1 MHDPFQG
8 AGCLLP
14 RQNGYSHSRPEP
26 RKQYAAL
33 PKKAPEALVRDTIYL
48 NDPAEVWPHRA
59 LESRRIFQN
68 LLRRLVGKRRD
79 LSILKITSNLGAI
92 LGTIDK

>member
-8 AGCLLP
+8 TGCLLP
-14 RQNGYSHSRPEP
+14 RQNGYSHPPPER
-26 RKQYAAL
+26 RKQFAAL

-68 LLRRLVGKRRD
+68 LLRRLVEKTWG
-79 LSILKITSNLGAI
+79 LSILRITSNLATN
-92 LGTIDK
+92 LGIIDK

>member
-8 AGCLLP
+8 TGCLLP
-14 RQNGYSHSRPEP
+14 RQNGYSHSRPER

-68 LLRRLVGKRRD
+68 LLRRLVGKRRV

>member
-8 AGCLLP
+8 TGCLIP
-14 RQNGYSHSRPEP
+14 RQNGYSHSRPER
-26 RKQYAAL
+26 RKQFAAL

-79 LSILKITSNLGAI
+79 LLFLRITSNLGTV

>member
-8 AGCLLP
+8 TGCLLP
-14 RQNGYSHSRPEP
+14 RQNGYSLPGPER
-26 RKQYAAL
+26 RKQFAAL

-48 NDPAEVWPHRA
+48 NDPAEVWPHRV

-68 LLRRLVGKRRD
+68 LLRRLVEVQ
-79 LSILKITSNLGAI
+79 SILKITSNLATI

>member
-8 AGCLLP
+8 TGCLLP
-14 RQNGYSHSRPEP
+14 RQNGYSHPRPER
-26 RKQYAAL
+26 RKQFAAL

-68 LLRRLVGKRRD
+68 LLRRLVGTRWGP
-79 LSILKITSNLGAI
+79 SILRITSNLATKSGI
-92 LGTIDK
+92 IDK